1 MTSFTFAYLT
11 IRMNLF
17 AQLSDDEYMSSYLLK
32 IEMGDSGLELK
43 YAHVLDIETVW
54 PPGYLGSLT
63 AMGARPDPI
72 MLYSGLM
79 LF

>member
-1 MTSFTFAYLT
+1 MTL
-11 IRMNLF
+11 LK
-17 AQLSDDEYMSSYLLK
+17 QLSDDEYMSSYLLK